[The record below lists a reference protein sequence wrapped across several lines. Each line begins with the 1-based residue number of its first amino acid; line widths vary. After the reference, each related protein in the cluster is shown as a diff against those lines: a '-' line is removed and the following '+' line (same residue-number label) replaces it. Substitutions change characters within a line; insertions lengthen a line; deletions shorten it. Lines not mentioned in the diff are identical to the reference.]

1 MEVLAAE
8 LREVRN
14 VQITLV
20 EKLKIRENFGDF
32 SLRRRILLR

>member
-1 MEVLAAE
+1 MEVHAAE

-20 EKLKIRENFGDF
+20 EKLKIRENLGDF
-32 SLRRRILLR
+32 SLRHRILLR